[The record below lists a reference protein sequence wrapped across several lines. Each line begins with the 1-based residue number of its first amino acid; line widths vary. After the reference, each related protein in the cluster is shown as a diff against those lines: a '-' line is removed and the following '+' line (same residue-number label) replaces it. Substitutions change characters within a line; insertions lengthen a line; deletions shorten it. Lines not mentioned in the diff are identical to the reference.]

1 MMNEMKVVRVNF
13 KDVDGIAFDIA
24 IREYVR
30 NSTEF
35 KAVEKD
41 GKLYVVKNGKSF
53 EMTVDGL
60 KSQIEKRLIG
70 STIIE
75 VNSKRDLL
83 HLAKTSG
90 ILKGL
95 VFEIEE
101 DESLELF

>member
-1 MMNEMKVVRVNF
+1 MNEMKVVRVNF

-60 KSQIEKRLIG
+60 KSQIEKGLIG
-70 STIIE
+70 STIMR
-75 VNSKRDLL
+75 VNSKRLITLSKNFWNIKRVSVWDW
-83 HLAKTSG
+83 
-90 ILKGL
+90 
-95 VFEIEE
+95 E